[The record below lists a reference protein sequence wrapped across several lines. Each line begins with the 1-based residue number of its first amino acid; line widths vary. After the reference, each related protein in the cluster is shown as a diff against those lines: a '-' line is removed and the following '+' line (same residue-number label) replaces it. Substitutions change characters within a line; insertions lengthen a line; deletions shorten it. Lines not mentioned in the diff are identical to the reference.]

1 MLTDDEVDAIEWKFL
16 RKGAHGAIEVGEF
29 NGQQLVRKS
38 PLHVNLKKWKREL
51 EFTLIHSES
60 ETGPRVLYHLPKFED
75 GKWTALRGRRPV
87 IIMERYDEDCLELLR
102 DILDAEA
109 KVYVTPLVE
118 SFIRATGQLFT
129 RLSNLYASRRELP
142 VCVADLRLMN
152 LVFRQENGIV
162 TDVRQI
168 DFDYCAGLQ
177 ACELSAADLEL
188 LLKMCLSFMRPNVE
202 KELRRT
208 QTMALR
214 PARFMFREEITRD
227 LLVYEYDEDGNVRN
241 VRANHAARLNRII
254 DCLAHN
260 SSDDMRANMTKH
272 MDVPFLKGEQDLA
285 SPTFVISNRVIDW
298 MQQRCYDDELR
309 LHKRLRAMERDKQN
323 AKRRRT
329 DDSTSTGPSSGSN
342 STESAGGSTT
352 TESDSRVNS
361 IFPRTGLS
369 ELRF

>member
-1 MLTDDEVDAIEWKFL
+1 MLTDEEVDAIKWKFL
-16 RKGAHGAIEVGEF
+16 RKGGHGAVEVGEF
-29 NGQQLVRKS
+29 DGQQLVRKS
-38 PLHVNLKKWKREL
+38 PLRVDLKKWKREL

-60 ETGPRVLYHLPKFED
+60 ETGPRVLYHLPKIED

-87 IIMERYDEDCLELLR
+87 IIMERYDEDCLELV
-102 DILDAEA
+102 DYILKAEA
-109 KVYVTPLVE
+109 KADVTPLVE

-142 VCVADLRLMN
+142 VCVGDLRLMN

-188 LLKMCLSFMRPNVE
+188 LLKMCLSFVRAELEV
-202 KELRRT
+202 ELRRT
-208 QTMALR
+208 QTVALR

-227 LLVYEYDEDGNVRN
+227 LLVYEYDENGNVRN

-272 MDVPFLKGEQDLA
+272 MNVPFEQDLA

-309 LHKRLRAMERDKQN
+309 LHKRLRAMERDERD

-329 DDSTSTGPSSGSN
+329 GDSTSTGPSSGSN
-342 STESAGGSTT
+342 STESAGDSTD
-352 TESDSRVNS
+352 TESSSSQED
-361 IFPRTGLS
+361 IFAMDMCAGLS

>member
-1 MLTDDEVDAIEWKFL
+1 MLTDEEVDAIEWKFL
-16 RKGAHGAIEVGEF
+16 RKGGHGAVEVGEF
-29 NGQQLVRKS
+29 DGQQLVRKS
-38 PLHVNLKKWKREL
+38 PLRADLDKWKREL

-60 ETGPRVLYHLPKFED
+60 ETGPRVLYHLPKIED

-87 IIMERYDEDCLELLR
+87 IIMERYDEDCLELLN

-109 KVYVTPLVE
+109 KADATPLVE

-142 VCVADLRLMN
+142 VCVGDLRLMN
-152 LVFRQENGIV
+152 LVFRREDGIV

-188 LLKMCLSFMRPNVE
+188 LFKMCLSFMRAKLEDV
-202 KELRRT
+202 LRRT
-208 QTMALR
+208 QTVALR

-227 LLVYEYDEDGNVRN
+227 LLVYDADGNA
-241 VRANHAARLNRII
+241 RANHASRLNRII

-260 SSDDMRANMTKH
+260 SSDDMRANMTKQ
-272 MDVPFLKGEQDLA
+272 MNVPFLTSKQDLA

-298 MQQRCYDDELR
+298 MQRRCYRDEVR
-309 LHKRLRAMERDKQN
+309 LHKRLRAMERDERD
-323 AKRRRT
+323 AKRRRS
-329 DDSTSTGPSSGSN
+329 D
-342 STESAGGSTT
+342 GSTT
-352 TESDSRVNS
+352 TDSDSS
-361 IFPRTGLS
+361 QEDIFVMDMCAGLS